1 MKRKPKNLSSVQKI
15 LRQFRVHAAGRHC
28 FSHMKIRYAII
39 SDVFVLP
46 AVEYTTLDL
55 TVRRA

>member
-1 MKRKPKNLSSVQKI
+1 
-15 LRQFRVHAAGRHC
+15 
-28 FSHMKIRYAII
+28 MKIRYAII